1 MWLARLYFPEPG
13 REFNYWGLFFIL
25 KFREERI
32 PLWVSVMMTMGG
44 LRLMRTS
51 ESQMLSDGLKMRAET
66 KKNNL
71 GSWRLGWGVVRR
83 FQLPDEDVISR
94 RHLCLIGI
102 SNEVMV
108 YIVREMLYEY
118 FFLTFCCFEK
128 GRRKN

>member
-44 LRLMRTS
+44 LRVMRTS

-66 KKNNL
+66 KKEQ
-71 GSWRLGWGVVRR
+71 SWVMAPWVGRGA
-83 FQLPDEDVISR
+83 
-94 RHLCLIGI
+94 
-102 SNEVMV
+102 EVPAS
-108 YIVREMLYEY
+108 
-118 FFLTFCCFEK
+118 
-128 GRRKN
+128 